1 MSHVTNAIQ
10 SLSRS
15 GMEEGTKHK
24 KTIFIGGISD
34 DTDETILYE
43 AFSTF
48 GMSNSPSFR
57 CTFHVN

>member
-1 MSHVTNAIQ
+1 MSHVTVQ
-10 SLSRS
+10 SLSRT

-34 DTDETILYE
+34 DTDETTLYE

-48 GMSNSPSFR
+48 GTSNSPSHLGA
-57 CTFHVN
+57 TFHMN